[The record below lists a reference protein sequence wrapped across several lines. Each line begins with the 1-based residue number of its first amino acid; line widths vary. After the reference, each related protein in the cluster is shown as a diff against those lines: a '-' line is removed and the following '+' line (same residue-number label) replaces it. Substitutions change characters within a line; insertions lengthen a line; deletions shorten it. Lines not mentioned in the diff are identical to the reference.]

1 MSTTPQQQ
9 QQQQPPSPPPP
20 WPDKPIIRIVEGYDA
35 IAGRP
40 IRDTLAVASSWP
52 ESLSSS
58 PSRGTCLYTRLDGG
72 IMCRGAGD
80 LIESWEEVTAVPV
93 SLLLELGE
101 AFEGLDEHSPDRP
114 EEGLSGPQIAALR
127 GVLACLPES

>member
-1 MSTTPQQQ
+1 
-9 QQQQPPSPPPP
+9 
-20 WPDKPIIRIVEGYDA
+20 
-35 IAGRP
+35 
-40 IRDTLAVASSWP
+40 
-52 ESLSSS
+52 
-58 PSRGTCLYTRLDGG
+58 
-72 IMCRGAGD
+72 MCRGAGD